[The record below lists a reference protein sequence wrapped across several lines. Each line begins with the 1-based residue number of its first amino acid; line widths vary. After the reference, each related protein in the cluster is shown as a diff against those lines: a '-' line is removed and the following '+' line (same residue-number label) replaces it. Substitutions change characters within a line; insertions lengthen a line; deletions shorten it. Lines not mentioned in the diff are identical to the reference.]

1 LNLRRL
7 ILYKT
12 GSGLIL
18 IAVIILGAMSIIA
31 PVDVEGSEFRF
42 QPSMTL
48 SEEYNDNVFLTTEN
62 RSADYITAI
71 APSLSMVYLAPK
83 WDWNVSYNYNLN
95 YYARRTR
102 SDDTSQSLSLLN
114 KNRIISDVLFLDLS
128 DRYSRV
134 SLDVLRDFTQESN
147 FVNQSDMNYL
157 TINPYLVVKPLSKM
171 TVTTGYIYTDTWY
184 KDPIAIGRTDQ
195 VSYVDIRQDISPRS
209 ALLAGARHTLDI
221 NAVEGYTED
230 DLYLGLYHDFGE
242 DSVVTAKV
250 GKTWTDFEITG
261 RTTAVF
267 WEGTITQK
275 WPTVTVTYE
284 TGVRL
289 IPDPLL
295 NLRREDR
302 YLVTISKDFERTSL
316 MVSGG
321 LIEYREAHHNNLE
334 NTSYRLTG
342 VLSHAITTKSRML
355 LNLNTERLD
364 DNQAGT
370 STERYLAGV
379 RLEHQAT
386 EKLTLALD
394 YRYANAYSPDI
405 SSVNYFN
412 NRFLV
417 ELRMVF

>member
-1 LNLRRL
+1 LNLRTL
-7 ILYKT
+7 IIYKT
-12 GSGLIL
+12 GSILIS
-18 IAVIILGAMSIIA
+18 IAVIILGAMTIIA
-31 PVDVEGSEFRF
+31 PADVEGAEFRF
-42 QPSMTL
+42 QPGITL

-62 RSADYITAI
+62 RSDDYITAI
-71 APSLSMVYLAPK
+71 APSLSIVYLAPS

-95 YYARRTR
+95 YYAKKTR
-102 SDDTSQSLSLLN
+102 SDDSSQSLNLAN

-134 SLDVLRDFTQESN
+134 SLDVLRDYTQESN
-147 FVNQSDMNYL
+147 FVNQSDMNSL
-157 TINPYLVVKPLSKM
+157 TINPYLVVTPLSRM
-171 TVTTGYIYTDTWY
+171 TVTTGYIFTDTWY
-184 KDPIAIGRTDQ
+184 KDPLAIGRTDQ
-195 VSYVDIRQDISPRS
+195 VSYVDIRQDITPRS

-230 DLYLGLYHDFGE
+230 DLYLGLYHDFGG
-242 DSVVTAKV
+242 DSVVTAKA
-250 GKTWTDFEITG
+250 GKTWSDFEITG

-267 WEGTITQK
+267 WEGTITQR

-342 VLSHAITTKSRML
+342 VLSHALTEKSRIL
-355 LNLNTERLD
+355 LNLTTDRLD

-370 STERYLAGV
+370 STERYLADV

-394 YRYANAYSPDI
+394 YRYTNAYSPDI